1 MNGLHANGDRRR
13 GRQAIPLRGIAGAP
27 ASAVEGR
34 GTTFLFH
41 ANGDRRRGRLGIPLH
56 GIAVV
61 PANAVEGRGTTLFH
75 ANSVALPRGLEPLSP
90 P

>member
-1 MNGLHANGDRRR
+1 MNGLHANGGRRR
-13 GRQAIPLRGIAGAP
+13 GRLAIPLRGIAVAP
-27 ASAVEGR
+27 TSAVEGR
-34 GTTFLFH
+34 GTTLFH

-56 GIAVV
+56 GIVGV
-61 PANAVEGRGTTLFH
+61 PTSTVEGRGTTLFH

>member
-1 MNGLHANGDRRR
+1 MNGL
-13 GRQAIPLRGIAGAP
+13 
-27 ASAVEGR
+27 
-34 GTTFLFH
+34 H

>member
-1 MNGLHANGDRRR
+1 MNGL
-13 GRQAIPLRGIAGAP
+13 
-27 ASAVEGR
+27 
-34 GTTFLFH
+34 H

-56 GIAVV
+56 GIAVAPASAVEGRGTTLFHASGDRRRGRLGIPLHGTAVV
-61 PANAVEGRGTTLFH
+61 PASTVEGRGTTLFH